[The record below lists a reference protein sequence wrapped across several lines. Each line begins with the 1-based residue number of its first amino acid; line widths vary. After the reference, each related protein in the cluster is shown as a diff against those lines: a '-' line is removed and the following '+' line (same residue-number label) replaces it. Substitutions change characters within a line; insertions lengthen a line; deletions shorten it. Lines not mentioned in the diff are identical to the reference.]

1 MIVLLI
7 LVFTGAAWFEVPG
20 LIRKQH
26 FRELTV
32 FSLFLLTAFIL
43 AFLQIIGV
51 KIPSP
56 VDGIEY
62 LIKDLLHLN
71 YT

>member
-1 MIVLLI
+1 MILLLI
-7 LVFTGAAWFEVPG
+7 LFFIGAAWFEVPG
-20 LIRKQH
+20 LIRKKY

-32 FSLFLLTAFIL
+32 FSLFLLSAFIL

-51 KIPSP
+51 NLPSP
-56 VDGIEY
+56 IGGIDY

-71 YT
+71 Y